1 LADVVNATDCRS
13 IDRLPPKI
21 LRIEVLKANR
31 YAGQENQNREK
42 LKADGIVVAK
52 SNENLH

>member
-52 SNENLH
+52 SNKNLH